1 MRVFPWHNDRQCNGA
16 EVKKLMREYGTGPL
30 KQGYRAWLRF
40 YEYEEG
46 LEGMHDIETLLQ
58 DAIRSN
64 GIVRIELI
72 LVVRNRVW
80 KENLYN
86 REFDVDPR
94 LVQQE

>member
-1 MRVFPWHNDRQCNGA
+1 MTLPWANDRQRPGA
-16 EVKKLMREYGTGPL
+16 KAKDLMREYGTGPF

-46 LEGMHDIETLLQ
+46 LERMHDIESTLQ
-58 DAIRSN
+58 DAIRINSP
-64 GIVRIELI
+64 IRIELI